1 MPKRAGEIEDKIEYL
16 CVVLNLI
23 KHLFQFWGHCALQNP
38 IFQLIEPEEERICLA
53 CSIRA
58 KGGKSINPS
67 V

>member
-16 CVVLNLI
+16 CVLNLI